1 MQCDIYIY
9 VIIYV
14 YICIYIYVY
23 LYFSSLMS
31 AQYELDFFTDC
42 VSGCDY
48 KPR

>member
-1 MQCDIYIY
+1 M
-9 VIIYV
+9 
-14 YICIYIYVY
+14 YIYVY

-31 AQYELDFFTDC
+31 PQYELEIIMDC